1 MTLFG
6 DDAVAMGAVESP
18 DVNRGT
24 VLHVY
29 LSNHDILA
37 SNSPQTHFFVSTH
50 TTFLPVSLGHDLLVG
65 DAAIVSCL
73 SWSKTPENV

>member
-37 SNSPQTHFFVSTH
+37 SIVSTR
-50 TTFLPVSLGHDLLVG
+50 TTLLLV
-65 DAAIVSCL
+65 
-73 SWSKTPENV
+73 TPRHDS

>member
-6 DDAVAMGAVESP
+6 DDAVAMGVVESP

-24 VLHVY
+24 ILAASPLHVY

-37 SNSPQTHFFVSTH
+37 SNSLKLTSLCPPIQHCSL
-50 TTFLPVSLGHDLLVG
+50 LPLAMICKLVMRH
-65 DAAIVSCL
+65 
-73 SWSKTPENV
+73 